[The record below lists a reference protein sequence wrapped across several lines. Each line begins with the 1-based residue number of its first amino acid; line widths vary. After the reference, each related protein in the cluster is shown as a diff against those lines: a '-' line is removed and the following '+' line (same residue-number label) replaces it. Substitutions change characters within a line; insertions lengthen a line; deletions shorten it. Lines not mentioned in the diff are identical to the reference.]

1 MSDQPIP
8 SDPMGRYRSLEA
20 DLRRVR
26 RNGRGSLAE
35 NPILEEMARV
45 WWWELSD
52 VERET
57 LDQEGP
63 TCDPPKEPQAGD
75 R

>member
-26 RNGRGSLAE
+26 RNGRGSPAE

-45 WWWELSD
+45 WWELSD

>member
-26 RNGRGSLAE
+26 TRNGRGSPAE

-45 WWWELSD
+45 WWELSD

>member
-1 MSDQPIP
+1 MSDHPSP

-26 RNGRGSLAE
+26 KNGRGSPAE

-45 WWWELSD
+45 WWWELSE